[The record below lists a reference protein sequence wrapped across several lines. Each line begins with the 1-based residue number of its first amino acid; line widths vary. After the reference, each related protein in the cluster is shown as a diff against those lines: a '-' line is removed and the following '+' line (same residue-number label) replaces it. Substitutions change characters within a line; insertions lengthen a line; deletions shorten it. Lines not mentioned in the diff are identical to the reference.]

1 MPMRFPR
8 RNRPTPW
15 LGGVLL
21 LCASAAGQE
30 RGFYFYP
37 RLDATRNELGWIA
50 RLDAAAGYNF
60 NRHFALEA
68 GLPGY
73 IVRPSGASAG
83 GPTLPRA
90 TGAGNLH
97 VTARLTISTSL
108 LSYLGALTVTAPTG
122 DKDKGLSTGKVTWDW
137 NNHFERSFG
146 TVTPFGALGV
156 ANTVSDTPFFVRPFI
171 SQGRVTRLEGGA
183 RWSLARRLSAGALL
197 YTIQPSGQQTVISRV
212 MPANIAAK
220 PGLLPGR
227 RRGRGVFEFAPTTVG
242 PAEIVRDRGGSL
254 WVSMGPF
261 GLLDFQV
268 GYSRSITYALDT
280 VFFGAGVNVGS
291 LIQQRRL

>member
-1 MPMRFPR
+1 MRLYR
-8 RNRPTPW
+8 LTRW
-15 LGGVLL
+15 LGGFLF

-73 IVRPSGASAG
+73 IVRPKGASGG
-83 GPTLPRA
+83 GPALPRA
-90 TGAGNLH
+90 TGVGNLH
-97 VTARLTISTSL
+97 VSARLTISTSL
-108 LSYLGALTVTAPTG
+108 VSYLGAVTVTAPTG
-122 DKDKGLSTGKVTWDW
+122 DEDKGLSTGKVTWDW

-146 TVTPFGALGV
+146 RMTPFGAVGV
-156 ANTVSDTPFFVRPFI
+156 ANTISDTPFFVRPFI

-183 RWSLARRLSAGALL
+183 RWSLARRLSGGALV
-197 YTIQPSGQQTVISRV
+197 YTIQPSGEQTVISRV
-212 MPANIAAK
+212 IPANIAARQG
-220 PGLLPGR
+220 PAPGR
-227 RRGRGVFEFAPTTVG
+227 RRGRGVFEFTPRTVG

-254 WVSMGPF
+254 WVSLGPF
-261 GLLDFQV
+261 GGLDFHT
-268 GYSRSITYALDT
+268 GYSRSTTYALDT
-280 VFFGAGVNVGS
+280 VFFGVGVNVGS
-291 LIQQRRL
+291 LIQQRRP